1 MQTIKIRNL
10 DSTED
15 NTVTDNSYLALS
27 LNENDVKRE
36 SEDPNDFNPRITVK
50 TTISQLRKA
59 ILPTIGSS
67 PPVSENEEGGI
78 DVGIGDVILDE
89 NGQPLATQPPVV
101 IKQGGKEQIKVT
113 DDGISLKENVVIDKS
128 LSVTQGITTLGGIN
142 AQGTSLLSGIT
153 TFTGLTNFGGPT
165 TFTNPVTFNEVAS
178 DPAPTDGKI
187 YRKSDGLY
195 FNGSKILTE
204 GQGGKWVDGN
214 SSGDI
219 VYNGGNVGIGTASPD
234 AKLAVETDAGTYSL
248 STNDFS
254 QVGLLIKSN
263 TTEGSGNKG
272 GSVAF
277 TALTG
282 AGGKHAAITA
292 VQTDVDSNN
301 VGLAFE
307 VHQGGTSGDP
317 LIEAM
322 RIDRNGK
329 VGIGTTSPSAKL
341 EIETDSYGVL
351 NAGSG
356 ANLIL
361 ETKGVAR
368 TADIGPFINFRVPK
382 TSSTSEDMANIGAVC
397 SDSTANSRKADLVFW
412 TRGGSLSTFTEK
424 MRIDSDGKVGIGTDS
439 PDVKLEIKEENPT
452 IRLKDEASVSNYSD
466 IRTNDGVLLLQ
477 ADEGNNVANSKIQ
490 FDIDGSDKMTI
501 ESDGAIK
508 LNNTASAPTTT
519 TNKLYS
525 VSSVLYW
532 GGNKILTG
540 AAASAGSGSG
550 SGGVTIGDISGLQT
564 ELDKKLDKPAANSE
578 PTFVDSD
585 INLKT
590 NISPIQSPIKFLEN
604 IRGVNFEWKKES
616 NKSGEDQGLI
626 AQEVEKVIP
635 SAVKKGEDGYFKVD
649 YTKLVPFLLEAVKD
663 LSKRVKELEK
673 N

>member
-329 VGIGTTSPSAKL
+329 VGIGTESPSAVL
-341 EIETDSYGVL
+341 HLDGDSSNLGGLLLGHAGGVGIDSL
-351 NAGSG
+351 RLYID
-356 ANLIL
+356 AN
-361 ETKGVAR
+361 
-368 TADIGPFINFRVPK
+368 N
-382 TSSTSEDMANIGAVC
+382 
-397 SDSTANSRKADLVFW
+397 KAHI
-412 TRGGSLSTFTEK
+412 TRGASDKLT
-424 MRIDSDGKVGIGTDS
+424 IDSAGKVGIGTTS
-439 PDVKLEIKEENPT
+439 P
-452 IRLKDEASVSNYSD
+452 A
-466 IRTNDGVLLLQ
+466 
-477 ADEGNNVANSKIQ
+477 
-490 FDIDGSDKMTI
+490 
-501 ESDGAIK
+501 
-508 LNNTASAPTTT
+508 
-519 TNKLYS
+519 
-525 VSSVLYW
+525 
-532 GGNKILTG
+532 KILTVQEEKDG
-540 AAASAGSGSG
+540 ENSVSAFSNNSSTANSPVGIELQTNEGESNR
-550 SGGVTIGDISGLQT
+550 VRARIISGAEGSNAGYLSLHT
-564 ELDKKLDKPAANSE
+564 RKDLGGGIASHDEKMRIK
-578 PTFVDSD
+578 SD
-585 INLKT
+585 GTINLPSLSTYANDTAAGTGGLVAGDVYKT
-590 NISPIQSPIKFLEN
+590 STGELRIKL
-604 IRGVNFEWKKES
+604 
-616 NKSGEDQGLI
+616 
-626 AQEVEKVIP
+626 
-635 SAVKKGEDGYFKVD
+635 
-649 YTKLVPFLLEAVKD
+649 
-663 LSKRVKELEK
+663 
-673 N
+673 